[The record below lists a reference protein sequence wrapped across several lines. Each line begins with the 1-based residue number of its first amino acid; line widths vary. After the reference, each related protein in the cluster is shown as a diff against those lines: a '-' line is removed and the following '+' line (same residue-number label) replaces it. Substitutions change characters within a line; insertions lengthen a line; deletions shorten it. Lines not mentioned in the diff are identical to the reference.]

1 MYFLQFSSV
10 TSAVNNV
17 YNLVTWKGSRK
28 NLEWTCM
35 DNIDHASRNRLSSS
49 SMRRAAAASAWRNE
63 RTYNTHATNESFFVQ
78 ENMAKQ
84 SDQQSTRC
92 RNKSRDLCRSL
103 TISDGLWRSLTISGD
118 LWRSLTISWDS
129 FERMVPLRS
138 VAPPLGVS
146 LSRGIRPSRLEHS
159 WMRIFAN
166 VNAATCCDQ
175 PSHLQPPL
183 SMFANMKW
191 HRNGF
196 KQLAL
201 QYWNQAECKKIL
213 AASLRYQL
221 LRNLLRTGSHKN
233 GLQLLHSSPC
243 DLAIV
248 PNAVSVSNPKLLMQ
262 VAPWI
267 QSKLGSTWSCMLEE
281 KNDTS
286 CYIKLSKPAVQACRT
301 DFVFVWQHFFKYV
314 LETSGKGWY
323 QALNWTVP
331 TQKATWWAPWST
343 GISHI

>member
-84 SDQQSTRC
+84 SDQQIQQSTRC
-92 RNKSRDLCRSL
+92 RNKSRDL
-103 TISDGLWRSLTISGD
+103 WRSLTVSGD

-146 LSRGIRPSRLEHS
+146 PSRGIRPSRLEHS
-159 WMRIFAN
+159 WMRIFAI
-166 VNAATCCDQ
+166 NAATCCDQ

-183 SMFANMKW
+183 SMFSNLKW

-196 KQLAL
+196 PHLL
-201 QYWNQAECKKIL
+201 LGETLLWVSNNSRYSIWNQAV
-213 AASLRYQL
+213 LRFEVQEK
-221 LRNLLRTGSHKN
+221 S
-233 GLQLLHSSPC
+233 C
-243 DLAIV
+243 CFI
-248 PNAVSVSNPKLLMQ
+248 AVS
-262 VAPWI
+262 AA
-267 QSKLGSTWSCMLEE
+267 
-281 KNDTS
+281 
-286 CYIKLSKPAVQACRT
+286 SKPA
-301 DFVFVWQHFFKYV
+301 
-314 LETSGKGWY
+314 
-323 QALNWTVP
+323 
-331 TQKATWWAPWST
+331 
-343 GISHI
+343 SHR